1 MKIHS
6 CYDVSVIIS
15 SMQSRISR
23 CTEKPML
30 KGKGNT
36 QGRYCFQQRKVAG
49 SKASAKTLELS
60 AMEQLGRA
68 LRLRVP
74 GTSCFLFGRAM
85 VQRPLSTPG
94 HLTHHA
100 LPLQW
105 KTRTALVGKSG
116 EEEGK
121 TFLLPGTFVFTFLG
135 RRTQPM
141 CGSRQRSASE
151 LW

>member
-1 MKIHS
+1 MYKETHA
-6 CYDVSVIIS
+6 
-15 SMQSRISR
+15 Q
-23 CTEKPML
+23 
-30 KGKGNT
+30 GKRQPTGT
-36 QGRYCFQQRKVAG
+36 LLLSAKKVAG

-60 AMEQLGRA
+60 AMEQVGRA

-100 LPLQW
+100 LPLRL

-121 TFLLPGTFVFTFLG
+121 NFPLPGTFVFTFLG
-135 RRTQPM
+135 WKTQPM
-141 CGSRQRSASE
+141 CGSHQRSASE